1 MTGMIFALLRFHQI
15 FEKWQVLSD
24 FMQDIWIS
32 KLKKLLSSELSTTY
46 ELQIF
51 AATLGF
57 WKVVYECLWL

>member
-1 MTGMIFALLRFHQI
+1 
-15 FEKWQVLSD
+15 
-24 FMQDIWIS
+24 MQDIWIS

-57 WKVVYECLWL
+57 LKSCLRMFVVITVFLYWSDQ